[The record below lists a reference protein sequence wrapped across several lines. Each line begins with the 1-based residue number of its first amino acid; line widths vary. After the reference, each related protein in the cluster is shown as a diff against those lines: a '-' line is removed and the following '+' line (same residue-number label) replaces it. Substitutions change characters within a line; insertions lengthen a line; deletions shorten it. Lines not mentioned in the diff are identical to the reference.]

1 MMIKKLAAGLSA
13 AVLAATMMSV
23 SVSAAKLGDVVHPSE
38 EDTKMNDS
46 YYSIGAMGFYM
57 GQDWSWNQ
65 GDWVGIDDTGKIAVE
80 YKISAVIADKTMSG
94 KGTLGDMGVMVA
106 NLPEGIYPVDVKIS
120 DAKFVAEDGTT
131 TVFDS
136 LNSITSMDEDSEG
149 GIRIHIR
156 PTDEVNEETGKITKK
171 ACPEVAGWEK
181 EGAFNG
187 GTLSMT
193 LDFGVAAAE
202 DGESKADTSKAE
214 SNSDTSSSKTDT
226 SKIDVSSSK
235 ADTSKANADTS
246 KASVTAAAS
255 SKASDDTS
263 EAAETGAAVGGTL
276 AVIALAGTAVIVAKR
291 RK

>member
-1 MMIKKLAAGLSA
+1 MKIKKFVAGLSA

-38 EDTKMNDS
+38 EDSKMNDS

-57 GQDWSWNQ
+57 GQDWTWNQ
-65 GDWVGIDDTGKIAVE
+65 GDWVGIDDAGKITVE
-80 YKISAVIADKTMSG
+80 YKISKVIADKTMSG

-106 NLPEGIYPVDVKIS
+106 NLPDGVYPVDVKIS

-136 LNSITSMDEDSEG
+136 LNSITSMDEDAEG

-156 PTDEVNEETGKITKK
+156 PTDEVNEETGEVTKK

-193 LDFGVAAAE
+193 LDFGVASAE
-202 DGESKADTSKAE
+202 GGESKTDASKAD
-214 SNSDTSSSKTDT
+214 SKSDA
-226 SKIDVSSSK
+226 SSSK
-235 ADTSKANADTS
+235 ADTSKKDVSSS
-246 KASVTAAAS
+246 KADANKTSAAAAAS
-255 SKASDDTS
+255 SA
-263 EAAETGAAVGGTL
+263 
-276 AVIALAGTAVIVAKR
+276 IVLCAYLLP
-291 RK
+291 

>member
-1 MMIKKLAAGLSA
+1 MKIKKFVAGLSA

-38 EDTKMNDS
+38 EDSKMNDS

-57 GQDWSWNQ
+57 GQDWTWNQ
-65 GDWVGIDDTGKIAVE
+65 GDWVGIDDAGKITVE
-80 YKISAVIADKTMSG
+80 YKISKVVTDKTMSG

-106 NLPEGIYPVDVKIS
+106 NLPDGVYPVDVKIS

-136 LNSITSMDEDSEG
+136 INSITSLDEDPEG

-156 PTDEVNEETGKITKK
+156 PTEEVDEETGEVTKK
-171 ACPEVAGWEK
+171 SRPEVAGWEK

-193 LDFGVAAAE
+193 LDFGVASAE
-202 DGESKADTSKAE
+202 GGDSKTDASKADSK
-214 SNSDTSSSKTDT
+214 SDA
-226 SKIDVSSSK
+226 SSSK
-235 ADTSKANADTS
+235 ADTSKKDVSAS
-246 KASVTAAAS
+246 KADAGKTSAAAATS
-255 SKASDDTS
+255 SKASDNTS
-263 EAAETGAAVGGTL
+263 KAAETGAAVGGAL

>member
-1 MMIKKLAAGLSA
+1 MKIKKFVAGLSA

-38 EDTKMNDS
+38 EDSKMNDS

-57 GQDWSWNQ
+57 GQDWTWNQ
-65 GDWVGIDDTGKIAVE
+65 GDWVGIDDAGKITVE
-80 YKISAVIADKTMSG
+80 YKISKVITDKTMSG

-106 NLPEGIYPVDVKIS
+106 NLPDGVYPVDVKIS

-136 LNSITSMDEDSEG
+136 LNSITSMDEDAEG

-156 PTDEVNEETGKITKK
+156 PTDEVNEETGEVTKK

-193 LDFGVAAAE
+193 LDFGVASAE
-202 DGESKADTSKAE
+202 GGESKADTSK
-214 SNSDTSSSKTDT
+214 SDTSNSKADT
-226 SKIDVSSSK
+226 SKKDVSSSK
-235 ADTSKANADTS
+235 ADAGKTS
-246 KASVTAAAS
+246 AAAATS

-263 EAAETGAAVGGTL
+263 KAAETGAAVGGAL

>member
-156 PTDEVNEETGKITKK
+156 PTDEVNEETGEVTKK

-202 DGESKADTSKAE
+202 GGESKTDTSKAE
-214 SNSDTSSSKTDT
+214 SKSDTSSSKTETVT
-226 SKIDVSSSK
+226 SKKDADSSK
-235 ADTSKANADTS
+235 ADAGKT
-246 KASVTAAAS
+246 TAVNNAS

-263 EAAETGAAVGGTL
+263 KSPETGATVGGTL
-276 AVIALAGTAVIVAKR
+276 AVIALAGTVVIISKKR
-291 RK
+291 K

>member
-1 MMIKKLAAGLSA
+1 MMIKKFVAGLSA

-57 GQDWSWNQ
+57 GQDWNWNQ
-65 GDWVGIDDTGKIAVE
+65 GDWVGIDDSGKISIE

-106 NLPEGIYPVDVKIS
+106 NLPDGIYPVDVKIS

-136 LNSITSMDEDSEG
+136 LNSITSLDEDSEG

-156 PTDEVNEETGKITKK
+156 PTDEVNEETGEVTKK
-171 ACPEVAGWEK
+171 ACPDVAGWEK

-193 LDFGVAAAE
+193 LDFGVAAAQG
-202 DGESKADTSKAE
+202 GESKTDASKAD
-214 SNSDTSSSKTDT
+214 SKSDT
-226 SKIDVSSSK
+226 SSSK
-235 ADTSKANADTS
+235 ADTSKQDAASSKTDTS
-246 KASVTAAAS
+246 KTSATAAAS

-263 EAAETGAAVGGTL
+263 KTAETGVAVGGTL

>member
-1 MMIKKLAAGLSA
+1 MMIKKFVAGLSA

-38 EDTKMNDS
+38 EDSKMNDS

-57 GQDWSWNQ
+57 GQDWNWNQ
-65 GDWVGIDDTGKIAVE
+65 GDWVGIDDSGKISIE

-106 NLPEGIYPVDVKIS
+106 NLPDGIYPVDVKIS

-136 LNSITSMDEDSEG
+136 LNSITSLDEDSEG

-156 PTDEVNEETGKITKK
+156 PTDEVNEGTGEVTKK
-171 ACPEVAGWEK
+171 ACPDVAGWEK

-193 LDFGVAAAE
+193 LDFGVAAAQG
-202 DGESKADTSKAE
+202 GESKTDTSKADSKSDASSSKADTSK
-214 SNSDTSSSKTDT
+214 K
-226 SKIDVSSSK
+226 DVSSSK
-235 ADTSKANADTS
+235 ADTSKTS
-246 KASVTAAAS
+246 ATAAAS

-263 EAAETGAAVGGTL
+263 KTAETGVAVGGTL

>member
-1 MMIKKLAAGLSA
+1 MKIKKFVAGLSA

-38 EDTKMNDS
+38 EDSKMNDS

-57 GQDWSWNQ
+57 GQDWTWNQ
-65 GDWVGIDDTGKIAVE
+65 GDWVGIDDFGKITVE
-80 YKISAVIADKTMSG
+80 YKISKVVTDKTMSG

-106 NLPEGIYPVDVKIS
+106 NLPDGVYPVDVKIS

-136 LNSITSMDEDSEG
+136 INSITSLDEDPEG

-156 PTDEVNEETGKITKK
+156 PTDEVNEETGEVTKK

-193 LDFGVAAAE
+193 LDFGVVSAR
-202 DGESKADTSKAE
+202 AE
-214 SNSDTSSSKTDT
+214 SQKQMLQRQIQSLMLQAQRLIRQRKTLLHLRQMQARLLQQRLHLQKHLT
-226 SKIDVSSSK
+226 IHLRQQKLVRLL
-235 ADTSKANADTS
+235 
-246 KASVTAAAS
+246 
-255 SKASDDTS
+255 
-263 EAAETGAAVGGTL
+263 AEHLLLSLLPAQQ
-276 AVIALAGTAVIVAKR
+276 
-291 RK
+291 

>member
-1 MMIKKLAAGLSA
+1 MKIKKFVAGLSA

-38 EDTKMNDS
+38 EDSKMNDS

-57 GQDWSWNQ
+57 GQDWTWNQ
-65 GDWVGIDDTGKIAVE
+65 GDWVGIDDAGKITVE
-80 YKISAVIADKTMSG
+80 YKISKVITDKTMSG

-106 NLPEGIYPVDVKIS
+106 NLPDDIYPVDVKIS

-136 LNSITSMDEDSEG
+136 LNSITSLDEDPEG

-156 PTDEVNEETGKITKK
+156 PTDEVNEETGEVTKK

-193 LDFGVAAAE
+193 LDFGVASAE
-202 DGESKADTSKAE
+202 GGESKADTSKKDA
-214 SNSDTSSSKTDT
+214 
-226 SKIDVSSSK
+226 SSSK
-235 ADTSKANADTS
+235 ADAGKTS
-246 KASVTAAAS
+246 AAAATS

-263 EAAETGAAVGGTL
+263 KAAETGAAVGGAL

>member
-1 MMIKKLAAGLSA
+1 MKIKKIVAGLSA

-38 EDTKMNDS
+38 EDSKMNDS

-57 GQDWSWNQ
+57 GQDWTWNQ
-65 GDWVGIDDTGKIAVE
+65 GDWVGIDDAGKITVE
-80 YKISAVIADKTMSG
+80 YKISKVITDKTMSG

-106 NLPEGIYPVDVKIS
+106 NLPDGIYPVDVKIS

-136 LNSITSMDEDSEG
+136 LNSITSMDEDAEG

-156 PTDEVNEETGKITKK
+156 PTDEVNEETGEVTKK

-193 LDFGVAAAE
+193 LDFGVASAE
-202 DGESKADTSKAE
+202 GGESKADTSKADSKSDT
-214 SNSDTSSSKTDT
+214 SNSKSDTSKKDVSSSKTD
-226 SKIDVSSSK
+226 
-235 ADTSKANADTS
+235 AA
-246 KASVTAAAS
+246 AAAS

-263 EAAETGAAVGGTL
+263 KAAETGAAVGGAL